1 MEVNMATTMMNQARV
16 LDTYASLSSDHKD
29 LLIEVA
35 TNYLFEMAVAIRV
48 PFNEI
53 DQKDRLYKALDF
65 LAQGWTVENATAP
78 QWRYAE

>member
-1 MEVNMATTMMNQARV
+1 MATTIINQARV
-16 LDTYASLSSDHKD
+16 LDAYASLSSDHKD

-48 PFNEI
+48 PFSEI
-53 DQKDRLYKALDF
+53 NQKDRLYKALDF
-65 LAQGWTVENATAP
+65 LAQGWTAENATAP